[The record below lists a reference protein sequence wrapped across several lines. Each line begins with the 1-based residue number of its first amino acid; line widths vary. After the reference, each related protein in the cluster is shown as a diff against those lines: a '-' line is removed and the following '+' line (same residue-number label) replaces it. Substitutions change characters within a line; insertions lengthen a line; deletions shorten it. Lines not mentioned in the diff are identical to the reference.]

1 MYVWGSNTKPA
12 APFTGQIYVD
22 AKFDLWQWDSSTWL
36 LRKIWSFQQV
46 DAQTIHAVG
55 LPITHPFLRRS
66 AMRLEN
72 QWDTAYRLAFVEVE
86 IRTTGNVRRQALM
99 SLANL
104 TTWLATVVPNDGSSY
119 TSSFL
124 LRIYEVFDPYMKL
137 GRSNTWNVLYSSM
150 RGRGCYRK
158 GLRRSR
164 FGLPSRGGL
173 PPMFQWSWPGADDLP
188 RNLVNYFFGVM
199 PPALGDADMSI
210 IYTGRGVDLY
220 SQPSNNHMTTTIP
233 IEGYKCW
240 NTTLGG
246 WDDAPL
252 GNWKATGGAPLS
264 PAIVWTE
271 YGSLNLQVGTPSSVL
286 RGLYQLKNAVWAV
299 VVYLV
304 QHTSLDKYA
313 FYVKPLG
320 VTHMAFDT
328 ELDPATWELVCEN
341 VYRGDANPI
350 RHRVVTVDDRRDT
363 ENGWRFNIISAVDPS
378 VTSGTVAGIQRSLDS
393 SMAPKNLQFYVRN
406 RTSGLRSEL
415 ASTTIEIVKRTNNAP
430 IRFSERRGRY

>member
-1 MYVWGSNTKPA
+1 MYSWGTNTKPA
-12 APFTGQIYVD
+12 VPFMGQIYVD
-22 AKFDLWQWDSSTWL
+22 AKFDLWQWGGDTWL
-36 LRKIWSFQQV
+36 LRNLWSFRQV
-46 DAQTIHAVG
+46 DAQTIHAAG
-55 LPITHPFLRRS
+55 LPVTSPFLRSS
-66 AMRLEN
+66 AMRLEA
-72 QWDTAYRLAFVEVE
+72 QWDIAYGLAFVEVE
-86 IRTTGNVRRQALM
+86 VRTTGAVHRRALM
-99 SLANL
+99 TRANL

-137 GRSNTWNVLYSSM
+137 DRANTWNVLYSSM

-173 PPMFQWSWPGADDLP
+173 PPMFKSSWPGAADLP
-188 RNLVNYFFGVM
+188 RELVNFFFGVM
-199 PPALGDADMSI
+199 PPALADADMSI
-210 IYTGRGVDLY
+210 IYTGRGIDLY
-220 SQPSNNHMTTTIP
+220 SQPTNNGMQTSIP
-233 IEGYKCW
+233 IAGYKCW
-240 NTTLGG
+240 NTSLGG

-252 GNWKATGGAPLS
+252 GTWRTSGGLPNS
-264 PAIVWTE
+264 PAVVWTE
-271 YGSLNLQVGTPSSVL
+271 LGSLNLQVGVPSQVL

-304 QHTSLDKYA
+304 RHTSLDKYA
-313 FYVKPLG
+313 FYIKPLG

-328 ELDPATWELVCEN
+328 ELDPASWELVCEN
-341 VYRGDANPI
+341 VYRGDANHI
-350 RHRVVTVDDRRDT
+350 RHRVVSVDDRRDV
-363 ENGWRFNIISAVDPS
+363 ENGWRFNISTAVDPS
-378 VTSGTVAGIQRSLDS
+378 VASGTVGGALRSLDS

-430 IRFSERRGRY
+430 IRFSERRGRF